1 MDGETQRMSGVIIEE
16 VKSSLICTNIMQYDD
31 RVLGGSGATNFARK
45 NGFESFSTEIPQRRT
60 EYEEKLKSSGTG
72 TVGCAFD
79 QNGKIA
85 AATSTG
91 GKGFEVPG
99 RISDSATVAGN
110 YANLSVVLV

>member
-1 MDGETQRMSGVIIEE
+1 
-16 VKSSLICTNIMQYDD
+16 MQYDD

-72 TVGCAFD
+72 TVGCVAFD

-91 GKGFEVPG
+91 GKDLKFLVEYLIQQ
-99 RISDSATVAGN
+99 RLLEIMLI
-110 YANLSVVLV
+110 LSVVLV